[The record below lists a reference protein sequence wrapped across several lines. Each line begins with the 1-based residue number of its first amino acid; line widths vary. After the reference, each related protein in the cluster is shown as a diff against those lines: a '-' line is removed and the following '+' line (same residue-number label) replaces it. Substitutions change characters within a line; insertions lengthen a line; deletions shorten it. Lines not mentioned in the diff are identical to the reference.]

1 MSGQTYVYQY
11 AGVTYES
18 RVSFYQAINGL
29 DLTLGHQAAPPVTL
43 LEAGGRSM
51 SLDETRNCFGCHT
64 TNVSITPGTEQF
76 QIRLNHLPGVR
87 CESCHGPAEAHLAA
101 MRNGQPKTKTLASLR
116 ALDADDLSQQ
126 VCGKCHRGVEAV
138 ATMSERNGLSNVRFQ
153 PYRIFNSRCYSTDA
167 RIGCT
172 ACHDP
177 HGPLERNA
185 AFYDLKCLACHQ
197 AGKTTEAIVRL
208 CKIGKRDCASCHMP
222 KIALPGA
229 HFQFTDHRIRIV
241 RPGAPYPN

>member
-1 MSGQTYVYQY
+1 
-11 AGVTYES
+11 
-18 RVSFYQAINGL
+18 
-29 DLTLGHQAAPPVTL
+29 
-43 LEAGGRSM
+43 
-51 SLDETRNCFGCHT
+51 
-64 TNVSITPGTEQF
+64 
-76 QIRLNHLPGVR
+76 
-87 CESCHGPAEAHLAA
+87 
-101 MRNGQPKTKTLASLR
+101 
-116 ALDADDLSQQ
+116 
-126 VCGKCHRGVEAV
+126 
-138 ATMSERNGLSNVRFQ
+138 MSERNGLSNVRFQ

-177 HGPLERNA
+177 HGPLEHNA

-197 AGKTTEAIVRL
+197 VSKTTEANVRL